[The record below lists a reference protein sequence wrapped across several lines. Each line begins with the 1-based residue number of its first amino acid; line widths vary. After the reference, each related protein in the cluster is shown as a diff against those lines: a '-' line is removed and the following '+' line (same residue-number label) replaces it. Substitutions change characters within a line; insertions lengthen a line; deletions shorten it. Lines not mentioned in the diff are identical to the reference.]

1 MIDIRYS
8 ITVLCEPNVKGV
20 NQYMTLISL
29 IFLWQISTICH
40 WSLLRE
46 FRLSRF
52 LNKSKSLGFTY
63 RYLLE
68 GCTTYFQNVQI
79 TKVINIVVHFA
90 TYENKHQIFFL
101 LVIAKFKWGAQ
112 NRKNPSCK
120 QVQLLNNSIQNY
132 AFHSNV
138 PVIEIVKA
146 NNL

>member
-1 MIDIRYS
+1 
-8 ITVLCEPNVKGV
+8 
-20 NQYMTLISL
+20 MTLIISL
-29 IFLWQISTICH
+29 IIFLWQISTICH

-46 FRLSRF
+46 FRLPRF

-79 TKVINIVVHFA
+79 TKVKNIVVQCFA

-138 PVIEIVKA
+138 PVIEIAKRTIVIKYIS
-146 NNL
+146 LKLRV